1 MHFFQKITAPE
12 VQKYISE
19 NLNSD
24 LTKLLLKK
32 SPFPEVSM
40 QEIAQQIKGKQIAAK
55 KFPFLLKENIVFPP
69 HLNLEQASSEST
81 AKEKAENL
89 YGGTFL
95 DLTCG
100 FGIDAYFLSQNFSEV
115 TLLEQ
120 NKDLLEIVQHNW
132 KTLGRE
138 ANFINENLEHFLE
151 INEKQFDLIYL
162 DPARRDKDHRK
173 KFLLS
178 DLSPNIL
185 EIQDKL
191 LSISKKTMIKLSPL
205 IDLKYLQ
212 TAVKSIN
219 EIEIIAVK
227 NEVKEIVLHLIPNT
241 ENKLKIT
248 TKNLSTDEP
257 NFSFSPEE
265 ESAVTPEFSDILE
278 YLYIP
283 NNAVLKSGAFNLI
296 SKKTMIKL
304 SPLIDLKYL
313 QSAVKSIDEIEI
325 IAVKN
330 EVKEIVLHLIP
341 NTENKPKITTKNLS
355 TDEPNFSF
363 SPEEESA
370 VTPEFSDI
378 LEYLYIPN
386 NAVLKSGAFNL
397 ISKKFRLKK
406 LHPNTHLYT
415 SDKAV
420 DFCGRVFKA
429 KEISAKEIKKGDMF
443 NIISKNHPLS
453 PEQIKTK
460 YKLKNGGEHYLVFT
474 QSKKGKVIL
483 QTL

>member
-1 MHFFQKITAPE
+1 MEHFREILRPE
-12 VQKYISE
+12 IQKYIQDNLHE
-19 NLNSD
+19 NLGR
-24 LTKLLLKK
+24 LLLKK

-89 YGGTFL
+89 NGRTFL

-100 FGIDAYFLSQNFSEV
+100 FGIDAYFLSQNFSQV

-138 ANFINENLEHFLE
+138 ANFINENLEQFLE
-151 INEKQFDLIYL
+151 MSEKEKQFDLIYL

-191 LSISKKTMIKLSPL
+191 LSISKKI
-205 IDLKYLQ
+205 
-212 TAVKSIN
+212 
-219 EIEIIAVK
+219 
-227 NEVKEIVLHLIPNT
+227 
-241 ENKLKIT
+241 
-248 TKNLSTDEP
+248 
-257 NFSFSPEE
+257 
-265 ESAVTPEFSDILE
+265 
-278 YLYIP
+278 
-283 NNAVLKSGAFNLI
+283 
-296 SKKTMIKL
+296 MIKL

-330 EVKEIVLHLIP
+330 EVKEIILHLIP
-341 NTENKPKITTKNLS
+341 NTENKLKITTKNLS
-355 TDEPNFSF
+355 TNEPNFSF

-397 ISKKFRLKK
+397 ISKKFGLKK
-406 LHPNTHLYT
+406 LHSNTHLYT

-420 DFCGRVFKA
+420 DFCGRVFKV
-429 KEISAKEIKKGDMF
+429 KEISAKEIKKGDAF
-443 NIISKNHPLS
+443 NIISKNHPLT

-460 YKLKNGGEHYLVFT
+460 YKLKNGGEHYLIFT
-474 QSKKGKVIL
+474 QSKKGMVIL

>member
-1 MHFFQKITAPE
+1 MEHFREILRPE
-12 VQKYISE
+12 IQKYIQDNLHE
-19 NLNSD
+19 NLSR
-24 LTKLLLKK
+24 LLLKK

-69 HLNLEQASSEST
+69 HLNLEQASSEIT

-89 YGGTFL
+89 SGMTFL

-138 ANFINENLEHFLE
+138 ANFINENLEQFLE
-151 INEKQFDLIYL
+151 INEKKKQFDLIYL

-191 LSISKKTMIKLSPL
+191 LSISKKIMIKLSPL

-212 TAVKSIN
+212 TSVK
-219 EIEIIAVK
+219 
-227 NEVKEIVLHLIPNT
+227 
-241 ENKLKIT
+241 
-248 TKNLSTDEP
+248 
-257 NFSFSPEE
+257 F
-265 ESAVTPEFSDILE
+265 
-278 YLYIP
+278 
-283 NNAVLKSGAFNLI
+283 
-296 SKKTMIKL
+296 
-304 SPLIDLKYL
+304 
-313 QSAVKSIDEIEI
+313 IDEIEI

-341 NTENKPKITTKNLS
+341 NTDNKLKITTKNLS

-363 SPEEESA
+363 LPEEEAA

-397 ISKKFRLKK
+397 ISKKFGLKK

-420 DFCGRVFKA
+420 DFCGRVFKV
-429 KEISAKEIKKGDMF
+429 KEISAKEIKKSDAF

-460 YKLKNGGEHYLVFT
+460 YKLKNSGEHYLIFT
-474 QSKKGKVIL
+474 QSKKGMVIL

>member
-1 MHFFQKITAPE
+1 MEHFREILRPE
-12 VQKYISE
+12 IQKYIQDNLHE
-19 NLNSD
+19 NLGR
-24 LTKLLLKK
+24 LLLKK

-55 KFPFLLKENIVFPP
+55 KFPFLLKENIGFPP
-69 HLNLEQASSEST
+69 HLNLEQASSEIT

-89 YGGTFL
+89 SGRAFL

-138 ANFINENLEHFLE
+138 ANFINENLEQFLE
-151 INEKQFDLIYL
+151 INEKEKQFDLIYL

-191 LSISKKTMIKLSPL
+191 LSISKKIIIKLSPL

-212 TAVKSIN
+212 TTVKSID

-227 NEVKEIVLHLIPNT
+227 NEVKEIILHLIPNT

-248 TKNLSTDEP
+248 TKNLSTDE
-257 NFSFSPEE
+257 S
-265 ESAVTPEFSDILE
+265 
-278 YLYIP
+278 
-283 NNAVLKSGAFNLI
+283 
-296 SKKTMIKL
+296 
-304 SPLIDLKYL
+304 
-313 QSAVKSIDEIEI
+313 
-325 IAVKN
+325 
-330 EVKEIVLHLIP
+330 
-341 NTENKPKITTKNLS
+341 
-355 TDEPNFSF
+355 NFSF

-397 ISKKFRLKK
+397 ISKKFGLKK

-420 DFCGRVFKA
+420 DFCGRVFKV
-429 KEISAKEIKKGDMF
+429 KEISAKEIKKGDAF

-460 YKLKNGGEHYLVFT
+460 YKLKNGGEHYLIFT
-474 QSKKGKVIL
+474 QSKKGMVIL

>member
-1 MHFFQKITAPE
+1 MRFFQKITAPE
-12 VQKYISE
+12 VQKFISE

-32 SPFPEVSM
+32 SSFPEVSM

-89 YGGTFL
+89 SGGTFL

-100 FGIDAYFLSQNFSEV
+100 FGIDAYFLSKNFSEV

-132 KTLGRE
+132 KILDRD

-151 INEKQFDLIYL
+151 INEKEKYFDLIYL

-185 EIQDKL
+185 DIEDKL

-212 TAVKSIN
+212 TVVKSID

-257 NFSFSPEE
+257 NFCFSPEE
-265 ESAVTPEFSDILE
+265 EAAVTPD
-278 YLYIP
+278 
-283 NNAVLKSGAFNLI
+283 
-296 SKKTMIKL
+296 
-304 SPLIDLKYL
+304 
-313 QSAVKSIDEIEI
+313 
-325 IAVKN
+325 
-330 EVKEIVLHLIP
+330 
-341 NTENKPKITTKNLS
+341 
-355 TDEPNFSF
+355 
-363 SPEEESA
+363 
-370 VTPEFSDI
+370 FSDI

-397 ISKKFRLKK
+397 ISKKFGLKK

-415 SDKAV
+415 SDKMV
-420 DFCGRVFKA
+420 DFCGRVFKV
-429 KEISAKEIKKGDMF
+429 KEISAKEIKKGDVF

-453 PEQIKTK
+453 PELIKTK
-460 YKLKNGGEHYLVFT
+460 YKLKNGGEHYLIFT
-474 QSKKGKVIL
+474 QSKKGKIIL

>member
-1 MHFFQKITAPE
+1 MEHFREILRPE
-12 VQKYISE
+12 IQKYIQDNLHE
-19 NLNSD
+19 NLGR
-24 LTKLLLKK
+24 LLLKK

-69 HLNLEQASSEST
+69 HLNLEQASSENT
-81 AKEKAENL
+81 AKEKAKNL
-89 YGGTFL
+89 SGRAFL

-132 KTLGRE
+132 KILDRD

-151 INEKQFDLIYL
+151 INEKEKQFDLIYL

-173 KFLLS
+173 KFMLS

-212 TAVKSIN
+212 TTVKSID

-227 NEVKEIVLHLIPNT
+227 NEVKEIVLHLVPNT
-241 ENKLKIT
+241 KNKLKIT
-248 TKNLSTDEP
+248 TKNLSTEEP

-296 SKKTMIKL
+296 S
-304 SPLIDLKYL
+304 
-313 QSAVKSIDEIEI
+313 E
-325 IAVKN
+325 
-330 EVKEIVLHLIP
+330 
-341 NTENKPKITTKNLS
+341 
-355 TDEPNFSF
+355 
-363 SPEEESA
+363 
-370 VTPEFSDI
+370 
-378 LEYLYIPN
+378 
-386 NAVLKSGAFNL
+386 
-397 ISKKFRLKK
+397 KFGLKK

-420 DFCGRVFKA
+420 DFCGRIFKV
-429 KEISAKEIKKGDMF
+429 KEINAKEIKKGDVF

-460 YKLKNGGEHYLVFT
+460 YKLKNGGEHYLIFT

>member
-1 MHFFQKITAPE
+1 MEHFREILRPE
-12 VQKYISE
+12 IQKYIQDNLHE
-19 NLNSD
+19 NLGR
-24 LTKLLLKK
+24 LLLKK

-89 YGGTFL
+89 SGRAFL
-95 DLTCG
+95 DITCG

-138 ANFINENLEHFLE
+138 ANFINENLEQFLE
-151 INEKQFDLIYL
+151 ISEKEKHFDLIYL

-191 LSISKKTMIKLSPL
+191 L
-205 IDLKYLQ
+205 
-212 TAVKSIN
+212 
-219 EIEIIAVK
+219 
-227 NEVKEIVLHLIPNT
+227 
-241 ENKLKIT
+241 
-248 TKNLSTDEP
+248 
-257 NFSFSPEE
+257 
-265 ESAVTPEFSDILE
+265 
-278 YLYIP
+278 
-283 NNAVLKSGAFNLI
+283 LI
-296 SKKTMIKL
+296 SRKIMIKL

-341 NTENKPKITTKNLS
+341 NTENKLKITTKNLN
-355 TDEPNFSF
+355 TEEPNFSF
-363 SPEEESA
+363 SPEEETA

-397 ISKKFRLKK
+397 VSKKFGLKK

-420 DFCGRVFKA
+420 DFCGRVFKV
-429 KEISAKEIKKGDMF
+429 KEISAKEIKKGDAF

-460 YKLKNGGEHYLVFT
+460 YKLKNGGEHYLIFT

>member
-1 MHFFQKITAPE
+1 MEHFREILRPE
-12 VQKYISE
+12 IQKYIQDNLHE
-19 NLNSD
+19 NLGR
-24 LTKLLLKK
+24 LLLKK
-32 SPFPEVSM
+32 SPFPEVSV

-89 YGGTFL
+89 RGGTFL

-100 FGIDAYFLSQNFSEV
+100 FGIDAYFLSQNFSEI

-138 ANFINENLEHFLE
+138 ANFINENLEQFLE
-151 INEKQFDLIYL
+151 ISEKEKQFDLIYL

-191 LSISKKTMIKLSPL
+191 LSISKK
-205 IDLKYLQ
+205 
-212 TAVKSIN
+212 
-219 EIEIIAVK
+219 II
-227 NEVKEIVLHLIPNT
+227 
-241 ENKLKIT
+241 
-248 TKNLSTDEP
+248 
-257 NFSFSPEE
+257 
-265 ESAVTPEFSDILE
+265 
-278 YLYIP
+278 
-283 NNAVLKSGAFNLI
+283 
-296 SKKTMIKL
+296 IKL

-330 EVKEIVLHLIP
+330 EVKEIILHLVP
-341 NTENKPKITTKNLS
+341 NTENKLKITTKNLN
-355 TDEPNFSF
+355 TEEPNFSF

-386 NAVLKSGAFNL
+386 NAILKSGAFNL
-397 ISKKFRLKK
+397 ISKKFGLKK

-420 DFCGRVFKA
+420 DFCGRVFKV
-429 KEISAKEIKKGDMF
+429 KEISAKEIKKGDVF

-460 YKLKNGGEHYLVFT
+460 YKLKNGGEHYLIFT
-474 QSKKGKVIL
+474 QSAKGKVIL

>member
-1 MHFFQKITAPE
+1 MEHFREILRPE
-12 VQKYISE
+12 IQKYIQDNLHE
-19 NLNSD
+19 NLGR
-24 LTKLLLKK
+24 LLLKK
-32 SPFPEVSM
+32 SPFPEVSV

-89 YGGTFL
+89 RGGTFL

-138 ANFINENLEHFLE
+138 ANFINGNLEQFLE
-151 INEKQFDLIYL
+151 INEKEKQFDLIYL

-191 LSISKKTMIKLSPL
+191 LLISKKTMIKLSPL

-212 TAVKSIN
+212 TAVKSI
-219 EIEIIAVK
+219 
-227 NEVKEIVLHLIPNT
+227 
-241 ENKLKIT
+241 
-248 TKNLSTDEP
+248 
-257 NFSFSPEE
+257 
-265 ESAVTPEFSDILE
+265 
-278 YLYIP
+278 
-283 NNAVLKSGAFNLI
+283 
-296 SKKTMIKL
+296 
-304 SPLIDLKYL
+304 
-313 QSAVKSIDEIEI
+313 DEIEI

-330 EVKEIVLHLIP
+330 EVKEIVLHLAP
-341 NTENKPKITTKNLS
+341 NTENKLKITTKNLN
-355 TDEPNFSF
+355 TEEPNFSF

-397 ISKKFRLKK
+397 ISKKFGLKK

-415 SDKAV
+415 SDKAI
-420 DFCGRVFKA
+420 DFCGRVFKVR
-429 KEISAKEIKKGDMF
+429 EISAKEIKKGNVF

-460 YKLKNGGEHYLVFT
+460 YKLKNGGEHYLIFT
-474 QSKKGKVIL
+474 QSKKGMVIL

>member
-1 MHFFQKITAPE
+1 MRFFQKITAPE

-81 AKEKAENL
+81 AKEKAKNL
-89 YGGTFL
+89 SGRAFL

-100 FGIDAYFLSQNFSEV
+100 FGIDAYFLSQNFSEI

-120 NKDLLEIVQHNW
+120 NKDLLEIVQYNW

-138 ANFINENLEHFLE
+138 ANFINENLERFLE
-151 INEKQFDLIYL
+151 ISEKEKQFDLIYL

-191 LSISKKTMIKLSPL
+191 LLISKKIMIKLSPL

-212 TAVKSIN
+212 TAVKSID

-227 NEVKEIVLHLIPNT
+227 NEVKEIVLHLISNT

-265 ESAVTPEFSDILE
+265 ESAV
-278 YLYIP
+278 
-283 NNAVLKSGAFNLI
+283 
-296 SKKTMIKL
+296 M
-304 SPLIDLKYL
+304 
-313 QSAVKSIDEIEI
+313 
-325 IAVKN
+325 
-330 EVKEIVLHLIP
+330 
-341 NTENKPKITTKNLS
+341 
-355 TDEPNFSF
+355 
-363 SPEEESA
+363 
-370 VTPEFSDI
+370 PEFSDI

-397 ISKKFRLKK
+397 ISKKFGLKK

-420 DFCGRVFKA
+420 DFYGRVFKV

-460 YKLKNGGEHYLVFT
+460 YKLKNGGEHYLIFT
-474 QSKKGKVIL
+474 QSAKGKVIL

>member
-1 MHFFQKITAPE
+1 MRFFQKITAPE
-12 VQKYISE
+12 VQKFISE

-32 SPFPEVSM
+32 SSFPEVSM

-89 YGGTFL
+89 RGGTFL

-120 NKDLLEIVQHNW
+120 NKDLLEIVQNNW
-132 KTLGRE
+132 KTLGKE
-138 ANFINENLEHFLE
+138 ANFINESLEHFLE
-151 INEKQFDLIYL
+151 INEKEKQFDLIYL

-191 LSISKKTMIKLSPL
+191 LSISKKIMIKLSPL

-212 TAVKSIN
+212 TSVKFID

-227 NEVKEIVLHLIPNT
+227 NEVKEIVLHLVPNT

-248 TKNLSTDEP
+248 TKNLNTDEP

-265 ESAVTPEFSDILE
+265 ESTVMPEFSDILE

-283 NNAVLKSGAFNLI
+283 NNAVLKSGAFNL
-296 SKKTMIKL
+296 
-304 SPLIDLKYL
+304 
-313 QSAVKSIDEIEI
+313 V
-325 IAVKN
+325 
-330 EVKEIVLHLIP
+330 
-341 NTENKPKITTKNLS
+341 
-355 TDEPNFSF
+355 
-363 SPEEESA
+363 
-370 VTPEFSDI
+370 
-378 LEYLYIPN
+378 
-386 NAVLKSGAFNL
+386 
-397 ISKKFRLKK
+397 SKKFGLKK

-420 DFCGRVFKA
+420 DFCGRVFKV
-429 KEISAKEIKKGDMF
+429 KEISAKEIKKGDVF

-460 YKLKNGGEHYLVFT
+460 YKLKNGGEHYLIFT

>member
-1 MHFFQKITAPE
+1 MEHFREILRPE
-12 VQKYISE
+12 IQKYIQDNLHE
-19 NLNSD
+19 NLGR
-24 LTKLLLKK
+24 LLLKK
-32 SPFPEVSM
+32 SPFPEVSI

-89 YGGTFL
+89 SGRAFL

-138 ANFINENLEHFLE
+138 ANFINENLEQFLE
-151 INEKQFDLIYL
+151 INEKKKHFDLIYL

-212 TAVKSIN
+212 
-219 EIEIIAVK
+219 
-227 NEVKEIVLHLIPNT
+227 
-241 ENKLKIT
+241 
-248 TKNLSTDEP
+248 
-257 NFSFSPEE
+257 
-265 ESAVTPEFSDILE
+265 
-278 YLYIP
+278 
-283 NNAVLKSGAFNLI
+283 
-296 SKKTMIKL
+296 
-304 SPLIDLKYL
+304 
-313 QSAVKSIDEIEI
+313 SAVKSIDEIEI

-341 NTENKPKITTKNLS
+341 NTENKLRITTKNLNME
-355 TDEPNFSF
+355 EPNFSF

-370 VTPEFSDI
+370 VTPDFSNI

-397 ISKKFRLKK
+397 ISEKFGLKK

-420 DFCGRVFKA
+420 DFCGRVFKV
-429 KEISAKEIKKGDMF
+429 KEISAKEIKKGDVF

-460 YKLKNGGEHYLVFT
+460 YKLKNGGEHYLIFT
-474 QSKKGKVIL
+474 QSKKGMVIL